1 MKKLL
6 IVFII
11 LLLTGCTNNKEIY
24 TGKVTELSKMYKD
37 AGYLINVYRSM
48 ESTDEYGKAYVTM
61 TYNVITDYDT
71 WAEYQTHPDNY
82 IAKKRVRNIKVLKTS

>member
-37 AGYLINVYRSM
+37 AG
-48 ESTDEYGKAYVTM
+48 
-61 TYNVITDYDT
+61 
-71 WAEYQTHPDNY
+71 
-82 IAKKRVRNIKVLKTS
+82 